1 MEQGRGGR
9 RTARNRVSRAGAVA
23 PSGGSSQLTTRPH
36 SLRCVAV
43 MKLRTV
49 IGTAATSVLLLAG
62 AQRRPTPERSTAPAI
77 RLEARGWAP
86 LTLPRSVPSPAWR
99 TATGGL
105 PRPGRSAA
113 AELGPRQ
120 ELRRLDPAGARGLRR
135 AARRL

>member
-9 RTARNRVSRAGAVA
+9 RTARNRVSRAGALQPCPQAVA

-99 TATGGL
+99 TATGRGL

-113 AELGPRQ
+113 AELG
-120 ELRRLDPAGARGLRR
+120 
-135 AARRL
+135 